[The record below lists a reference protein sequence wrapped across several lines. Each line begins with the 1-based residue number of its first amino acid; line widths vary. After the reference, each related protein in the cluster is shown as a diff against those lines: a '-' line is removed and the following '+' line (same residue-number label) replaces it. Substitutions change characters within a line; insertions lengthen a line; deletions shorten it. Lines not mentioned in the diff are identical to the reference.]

1 MRKNLAKHTAKK
13 LPLAKRVLALC
24 FALIFVCSCLL
35 PAFANG
41 TGAELETPGTEV
53 VEAADPGAEP
63 EPMDLYDEPAA
74 VADEPEA
81 LDDDFAVA
89 DEPEAQDDDFAMDDE
104 PAAMDDQ
111 VEKPVV
117 DDEPAAMDNEVEK
130 PVEGDEPPVAD
141 DTPAKEGATKTTT
154 DASGNTV
161 YEYDTSGT
169 TFPDDDAAALPDGDQ
184 MQMDAAFSIPTNI
197 YHFWLKKMSSY
208 DLADIADAAK
218 TAEMTVEQYLAM
230 YGTDKGCYHIMT
242 AADGANLKDYQFAN
256 PTSNDDPEGNS
267 RTFAGWYYTDE
278 LGDEQKFVF
287 DEHLYVSESTTVEVY
302 AKWKDE
308 AAEKTEKYKGWY
320 NELLNASDDYT
331 LESLATEYF
340 NDEGFKEYLATLS
353 EDEYVKLAKKLEI
366 ETYTDFTY
374 EMDEDEDEY
383 GIALLALGP
392 DSDNNQK
399 VVYVGGTATLKSNK
413 GVYNYGHQWTSSNT
427 NIATVSSRDTS
438 GNQTYKATVTGVR
451 AGTVVITHT
460 FTDYW
465 GNVQKDTVTLQ
476 VTDSSEDA
484 LSSYYLYCYTLIPG
498 KTVNSSG
505 TPDSV
510 WNGMGVGSITGLGK
524 PGSDHQD
531 KVVLDNGYGSTAGVM
546 ITYPTEYPDI
556 TYGETTYK
564 YAKTEEEKYKAG
576 FYTITWFRVVQ
587 DNGANAGKNGY
598 NPVVNTA
605 NYPYNR
611 TYHLDGQITLNE
623 KDIVAID
630 FKLKDARSSTFELV
644 DPETYSRRVDK
655 DTVLGDLTSPVL
667 RVPTKY
673 ESATYPQEKSVNGIT
688 YEFVGWYNNEE
699 FTGNPVDF
707 NSYQVTEHTTFYG
720 KYVPKDTIEEDQPFI
735 TVEKHITGIEESLI
749 DTNFYVK
756 VGNYFLNKNTAK
768 VEKKDGTIILR
779 WTIPNA
785 KEGTYDVSE
794 VNEAVDG
801 YTVVTDGIGKTV
813 QTKPAATTVET
824 VVYETKCNTTD
835 FTVEKTDTKDF
846 IFAAALTT
854 NGVKKTVIIS
864 SEPLSMNVRAK
875 IESYIRDHFSGNWK
889 DDYKFYSVYED
900 GVPRTSFVIDGKE
913 IKYDPTALKQ
923 MKLAD
928 PSDWTHV
935 ATLSYD
941 ITGGINPE
949 IKVTNDYKPNSSD
962 LTVAK
967 TVTGLLGDHEKQF
980 SFTLSFD
987 PTIDPEKLAKITWTK
1002 SDGTEGTLTSYT
1014 FTLAH
1019 GQNIVFH
1026 GIPAGVTATV
1036 TEESYDN
1043 YTTKYKIHNTA
1054 ETFFGWS
1061 PETESEVARVARV
1074 TIDATA
1080 RTIQFLNQ
1088 NEAEPD
1094 MGVLLDTLPYIL
1106 ILVVVVG
1113 GGVLLFLR
1121 KRKND
1126 DDE

>member
-41 TGAELETPGTEV
+41 TGAELETPDTEV
-53 VEAADPGAEP
+53 VEAAAPGTEP
-63 EPMDLYDEPAA
+63 EPMDLYDEPVA

-81 LDDDFAVA
+81 MDDDFGVA
-89 DEPEAQDDDFAMDDE
+89 DE

-111 VEKPVV
+111 VEKPV
-117 DDEPAAMDNEVEK
+117 
-130 PVEGDEPPVAD
+130 EGGEPPVAD

-184 MQMDAAFSIPTNI
+184 MQVDAAFSIPTNI

-230 YGTDKGCYHIMT
+230 YGTEKGCYHIMT

-644 DPETYSRRVDK
+644 DPET
-655 DTVLGDLTSPVL
+655 
-667 RVPTKY
+667 
-673 ESATYPQEKSVNGIT
+673 
-688 YEFVGWYNNEE
+688 
-699 FTGNPVDF
+699 
-707 NSYQVTEHTTFYG
+707 
-720 KYVPKDTIEEDQPFI
+720 
-735 TVEKHITGIEESLI
+735 
-749 DTNFYVK
+749 
-756 VGNYFLNKNTAK
+756 
-768 VEKKDGTIILR
+768 
-779 WTIPNA
+779 
-785 KEGTYDVSE
+785 
-794 VNEAVDG
+794 
-801 YTVVTDGIGKTV
+801 
-813 QTKPAATTVET
+813 
-824 VVYETKCNTTD
+824 
-835 FTVEKTDTKDF
+835 
-846 IFAAALTT
+846 
-854 NGVKKTVIIS
+854 
-864 SEPLSMNVRAK
+864 
-875 IESYIRDHFSGNWK
+875 
-889 DDYKFYSVYED
+889 
-900 GVPRTSFVIDGKE
+900 
-913 IKYDPTALKQ
+913 
-923 MKLAD
+923 
-928 PSDWTHV
+928 
-935 ATLSYD
+935 
-941 ITGGINPE
+941 
-949 IKVTNDYKPNSSD
+949 
-962 LTVAK
+962 
-967 TVTGLLGDHEKQF
+967 F
-980 SFTLSFD
+980 SFTKNNDKISGKVDGNTNEEAAFINTYTANKLEVIKEVTGAAGDKNYPFSFTVTFTGPD
-987 PTIDPEKLAKITWTK
+987 GKTWDASKLTFAENAKSADYVNNAWNF
-1002 SDGTEGTLTSYT
+1002 TLTHGESISFANLPKGVTYSVVEKYLDAANQITVNDIKYT
-1014 FTLAH
+1014 ARYENGTGTMDAD
-1019 GQNIVFH
+1019 
-1026 GIPAGVTATV
+1026 PKTATV
-1036 TEESYDN
+1036 YNATEG
-1043 YTTKYKIHNTA
+1043 
-1054 ETFFGWS
+1054 F
-1061 PETESEVARVARV
+1061 
-1074 TIDATA
+1074 
-1080 RTIQFLNQ
+1080 
-1088 NEAEPD
+1088 
-1094 MGVLLDTLPYIL
+1094 LDTGVILDNAPYML
-1106 ILVVVVG
+1106 MLAVVAGGAMTLVIK
-1113 GGVLLFLR
+1113 
-1121 KRKND
+1121 KRR
-1126 DDE
+1126 EEE